1 MTAGPDA
8 TANSAAFAAGAA
20 PKRRVPISLFR
31 RSKRRGLTE
40 IPGRADIWA
49 LSAVLLGYPDDE
61 FYNMAPELD
70 EAITALPDSAPARRL
85 AKFWTQFKAQTPM
98 EARKHY
104 VETFDLRR
112 KCSLF
117 LSYYLH
123 GDTRQ
128 RGMALL
134 TLKQRYRAYG
144 FTPQE
149 NELPD
154 YLPMVLEFAA
164 YTGTGAGEGLLRTH
178 RNGIELIAKALDAR
192 KTFYTEILKA
202 VTDILGPVT
211 DRQMETINEL
221 ARTGPPTDTAGL
233 DSPLAPYG
241 APLPGGPN
249 VPFGPPEVTCSSK
262 G

>member
-1 MTAGPDA
+1 MTAPVP
-8 TANSAAFAAGAA
+8 AAEQK
-20 PKRRVPISLFR
+20 PRRVPISLFR
-31 RSKRRGLTE
+31 RSKRRNLTE
-40 IPGRADIWA
+40 VPARADLWA
-49 LSAVLLGYPDDE
+49 LCAVLLGYPDDE
-61 FYNMAPELD
+61 FYSMGPDLEV
-70 EAITALPDSAPARRL
+70 AIESLPDSTPARHLQR
-85 AKFWTQFKAQTPM
+85 FWEQFQAQSTM
-98 EARKHY
+98 DARKNY
-104 VETFDLRR
+104 VETFDMRR

-178 RNGIELIAKALDAR
+178 RNGIELISKALDAR
-192 KTFYTEILKA
+192 KTFYVEILHA
-202 VTDILGPVT
+202 ITSILGPVT
-211 DRQMETINEL
+211 ARQMEAINQL
-221 ARTGPPTDTAGL
+221 AKDGPPQDTVGL
-233 DSPLAPYG
+233 DGAMAPYG
-241 APLPGGPN
+241 TELPGGPG
-249 VPFGPPEVTCSSK
+249 VAFGPPEVTCSSK
-262 G
+262 GH